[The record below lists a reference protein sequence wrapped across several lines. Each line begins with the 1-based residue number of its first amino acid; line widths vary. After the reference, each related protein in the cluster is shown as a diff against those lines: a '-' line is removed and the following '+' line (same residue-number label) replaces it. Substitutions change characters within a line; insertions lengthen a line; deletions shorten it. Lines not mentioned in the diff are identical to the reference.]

1 MSEPTHLSFAMQHR
15 QGALAFDTAFELTQ
29 PWTVLFGPSGSGKTT
44 MLRAIAGLMRP
55 AAGRIVLGFAP
66 PVVLFDH
73 TARICLPA
81 HRRGIRL
88 AAQVATLFPNMTV
101 RENIAYGVPRDAM
114 EFVDETLQRFHL
126 ERLAETMPWKLSG
139 GERQRTAVARAAASA
154 TTLGGSGL
162 LLLDEP
168 FAGLD
173 LRLRDD
179 LLRDLQNWLVATRT
193 SVLSVTHDVGEAF
206 QLGAEVIKFAEG
218 QVLQQGPVEAVLAGE
233 RERLLEQLSRRGV
246 HEEFRP
252 H

>member
-1 MSEPTHLSFAMQHR
+1 MQHR
-15 QGALAFDTAFELTQ
+15 QGALAFDTAFELTE

-44 MLRAIAGLMRP
+44 VLRAIAGLMRP

-66 PVVLFDH
+66 ATVLFDRAKGIH
-73 TARICLPA
+73 MPA
-81 HRRGIRL
+81 HRRGVRL
-88 AAQVATLFPNMTV
+88 ASQVATLFPHMTV
-101 RENIAYGVPRDAM
+101 RENIAYGVAADAT
-114 EFVDETLQRFHL
+114 EVVEETLQRFHL

-179 LLRDLQNWLVATRT
+179 LLRDLRSWLAATHT
-193 SVLSVTHDVGEAF
+193 HVLSVTHDVGEAF
-206 QLGAEVIKFAEG
+206 QLGAEVIKFADG
-218 QVLQQGPVEAVLAGE
+218 HVLQQGPVEAVLAEE
-233 RERLLEQLSRRGV
+233 RMRLMDQLSSKDAQG
-246 HEEFRP
+246 EFKSL
-252 H
+252 

>member
-1 MSEPTHLSFAMQHR
+1 MSEPTHLSLTMQHR
-15 QGALAFDTAFELTQ
+15 QGTLAFDAAFELTR

-44 MLRAIAGLMRP
+44 VLRAIAGLMRP
-55 AAGRIVLGFAP
+55 ATGRIVLGFAP
-66 PVVLFDH
+66 ARVLFDR
-73 TARICLPA
+73 TEGIYMPA
-81 HRRGIRL
+81 HRRGVRL

-101 RENIAYGVPRDAM
+101 QENIAYGVPPAAM
-114 EFVDETLQRFHL
+114 EVVDETLQRFHL

-179 LLRDLQNWLVATRT
+179 LLRDLRSWLAETHT
-193 SVLSVTHDVGEAF
+193 PVLSVTHDVGEAF
-206 QLGAEVIKFAEG
+206 QLGAEVIKFADG
-218 QVLQQGPVEAVLAGE
+218 RVLQQGPVEAVLAEE
-233 RERLLEQLSRRGV
+233 RERLLDQLSGGGV
-246 HEEFRP
+246 RKA
-252 H
+252 

>member
-1 MSEPTHLSFAMQHR
+1 MQHR
-15 QGALAFDTAFELTQ
+15 QGALAFDTAFELTE

-44 MLRAIAGLMRP
+44 VLRAIAGLMRP

-66 PVVLFDH
+66 GTVLFDRAKGIH
-73 TARICLPA
+73 MPA

-88 AAQVATLFPNMTV
+88 AAQVATLFPHMTV
-101 RENIAYGVPRDAM
+101 RENIAYGVAADATGVV
-114 EFVDETLQRFHL
+114 EETLQRFHL

-179 LLRDLQNWLVATRT
+179 LLQDLRSWLAATHT
-193 SVLSVTHDVGEAF
+193 PVLSVTHDVGEAF
-206 QLGAEVIKFAEG
+206 QLGAEVIKFADG
-218 QVLQQGPVEAVLAGE
+218 HVLQQGPVEAVLAEE
-233 RERLLEQLSRRGV
+233 RERLLEQLSRKDAQG
-246 HEEFRP
+246 EFKIL
-252 H
+252 